1 MENKQWVDE
10 NATSPLAVIFDPD
23 EFVKICD
30 EVFRWGV
37 ARNITASGGATS
49 LSQIKKL
56 KEEVNELEEGLLEGN
71 AEKISD
77 GMGDVLVVL
86 LQISRLSG
94 LSLSAALAGA
104 MAEIR
109 HRKGK
114 MIKGIFVKEADL
126 VE

>member
-1 MENKQWVDE
+1 MENKQWIDE
-10 NATSPLAVIFDPD
+10 NLKCHTEVIEDTFA
-23 EFVKICD
+23 FVETCD
-30 EVFRWGV
+30 EIFHWGV
-37 ARNITASGGATS
+37 ARNITKEGGATS

-71 AEKISD
+71 EEKILD

-104 MAEIR
+104 FFSCSSVGAYTSS
-109 HRKGK
+109 
-114 MIKGIFVKEADL
+114 
-126 VE
+126 